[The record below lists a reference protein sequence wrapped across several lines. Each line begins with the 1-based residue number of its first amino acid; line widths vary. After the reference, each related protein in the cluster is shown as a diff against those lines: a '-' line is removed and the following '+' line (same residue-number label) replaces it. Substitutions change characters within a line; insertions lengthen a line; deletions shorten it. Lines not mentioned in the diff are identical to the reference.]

1 MTRNPRQS
9 LDRSVLRLGARVR
22 ELRKA
27 RGLTLVQLAEATDLS
42 HPFLSQ
48 IERGMARPSMSSL
61 FRIAQTLGTTQQALL
76 ADSVESASAGPVSV
90 VRRSDPGTA
99 EAANGAVQAL
109 VAGADHAFIPMEFTG
124 DRSAWDHY
132 WQHEEDEFVYVVGGT
147 LRIDLDGEEQVME
160 TADSVYIPGGVRHRW
175 ASADGELFRLLVVK
189 EQRRR

>member
-9 LDRSVLRLGARVR
+9 LDRSVLRLGTRVR

-27 RGLTLVQLAEATDLS
+27 HGMTLVQLAEATDLS

-61 FRIAQTLGTTQQALL
+61 FRIAETLGTTQQALL
-76 ADSVESASAGPVSV
+76 ADSVETASAGPAAV

-99 EAANGAVQAL
+99 EASNGAVQAL

-124 DRSAWDHY
+124 DETTWDRY

-147 LRIDLDGEEQVME
+147 LRIDLDGEEQTME

-175 ASADGELFRLLVVK
+175 ASADGELFGLLVVK
-189 EQRRR
+189 EQRGR

>member
-1 MTRNPRQS
+1 M
-9 LDRSVLRLGARVR
+9 LRLGARVR

-27 RGLTLVQLAEATDLS
+27 RGMTLVQLAEATDLS

-61 FRIAQTLGTTQQALL
+61 FRIAETLGTTQQALL

-124 DRSAWDHY
+124 DRSTWDRY

-160 TADSVYIPGGVRHRW
+160 TADSVYIPGGVQHRW

-189 EQRRR
+189 EQRGR